1 MRTAAIRGTG
11 SALPELEISNQAFE
25 AFLDTDDAW
34 IRERTGIVTRRLAVM
49 ETTSDLAI
57 LAAKRALEDAGADG
71 ADVDLILTATSSP
84 DTIFP
89 SVSCRVQ
96 AAVGA
101 EHAAA
106 FDVNAACSGFLTA
119 LSTAWAYIRCG
130 MAENALV
137 IGAEVMS
144 GLTDWTDRST
154 CILFGDGAGAVYL
167 EASGTEGIRA
177 VRLWAQGSRGDV
189 LVYRNQLAKH
199 PFVKTTE
206 VDCRDQKA
214 AGVDSSDPKEA
225 EGRHCDPKE
234 AKKAGIRM
242 DGRAVYQFAVSRV
255 PQIIGELLDQEQVLA
270 ESVDWFF
277 LHQANE
283 RILTSIAKRLH
294 VPQEKFPQNVQ
305 RTGNLSAASIPVLLD
320 EWKKAGNGA
329 PGDQIVLAGFGA
341 GLTCAAALLTWK

>member
-1 MRTAAIRGTG
+1 MGFWEHIGKKEKDMRTAAIRGTG

-34 IRERTGIVTRRLAVM
+34 IRERTGIVTRRLAVT
-49 ETTSDLAI
+49 ETTSELAI
-57 LAAKRALEDAGADG
+57 LAAKRALEDAGAAG
-71 ADVDLILTATSSP
+71 LDVDLILTATSSP

-89 SVSCRVQ
+89 SVSCQVQ

-130 MAENALV
+130 MAANALV

-167 EASGTEGIRA
+167 EASETEGIRA
-177 VRLWAQGSRGDV
+177 VKLWAQGSRGDV
-189 LVYRNQLAKH
+189 LVYRNHLAKH
-199 PFVKTTE
+199 PFAKNTE
-206 VDCRDQKA
+206 TDCRDQNEA
-214 AGVDSSDPKEA
+214 DAGSR
-225 EGRHCDPKE
+225 G
-234 AKKAGIRM
+234 GIRM

-255 PQIIGELLDQEQVLA
+255 PQIIGELLDQEQVPA

-283 RILTSIAKRLH
+283 RILASIAKRLH
-294 VPQEKFPQNVQ
+294 VPQKKFPQNVQ

-320 EWKKAGNGA
+320 EWKKAGNGT